1 MVLEEQLRSKI
12 LEKHKSVREFANY
25 YEIPNSTV
33 DSVLKRGI
41 YNSGVGTVI
50 KIFDALNLDLES
62 VPSGTLTEKSTKK
75 SPGPDE
81 SEPRDAIER
90 EFISLLHE
98 LRPAQRSLALSLL
111 KTAVAEN
118 QGTPA
123 SASASAAEKAQ
134 ETERQGSPK

>member
-1 MVLEEQLRSKI
+1 MEWLEILRQLKADSKLSTREI
-12 LEKHKSVREFANY
+12 AELSGVPVATLEKVFAGLTANPG
-25 YEIPNSTV
+25 INTLRNV
-33 DSVLKRGI
+33 VHVLGA
-41 YNSGVGTVI
+41 T
-50 KIFDALNLDLES
+50 LDDLF
-62 VPSGTLTEKSTKK
+62 PSEDIKK